1 MCSKLGYS
9 TVKTVKIYDPL
20 LATMHYTFMLG
31 IFVYIVVILVVRDLG
46 YCNFEEP
53 LGTARVS
60 VQPPTVGTPADPTF
74 DPDDPGY
81 EYDFVPADQLSYCRS
96 YTPPTSGDAN
106 GKAAMTQEECLYMG
120 AIESVFPV
128 TGGSP
133 FFLTTRVRESN
144 QTLLCR
150 SPPGACKQ
158 TYAYA
163 CEASF
168 NVDPKC
174 DSSAKWPE
182 GFAQRTYFVADVE
195 SFTLLVDHSVRAP
208 QIDLAA
214 DSSEM
219 SGHFEFCNGTT
230 MTPEETDQGQSFF
243 TVQTLLDG
251 AKLEDGSCG
260 FDLDTQSVMG
270 ASARKSAR
278 YDGIVMSLEIE
289 YYNTKK
295 WSGPLG
301 DGVVEYTMRTTIVNG
316 TKSKVEDE
324 LWIEYPEK
332 RVTRNRHGIKL
343 IIAQSGDLG
352 GFSFSALLTTLT
364 SSLALLAVSTTAVD
378 VLALYV
384 LRRKELYRA
393 AKYDLVDEATLD
405 MEEEKHRKQ
414 TLIGGGF
421 EEGYDYEDMGSA
433 RGGGNRGPS
442 SENEYGAAVAPSSE
456 GGGFKW

>member
-31 IFVYIVVILVVRDLG
+31 IFVYIVVILVVKDLG
-46 YCNFEEP
+46 YCAFEEP

-60 VQPPTVGTPADPTF
+60 VQPPTVGTPSDPTF

-81 EYDFVPADQLSYCRS
+81 EYAFVPADQLPYCRS
-96 YTPPTSGDAN
+96 YTGAT
-106 GKAAMTQEECLYMG
+106 AAAITQEECLYMG

-144 QTLLCR
+144 QTLVCR
-150 SPPGACKQ
+150 SPPGACEQ

-163 CEASF
+163 CDASF
-168 NVDPKC
+168 EVNAKC
-174 DSSAKWPE
+174 DVKAKWPQ
-182 GFAQRTYFVADVE
+182 GFAQRTYFIADVE

-208 QIDLAA
+208 QIGLAS

-219 SGHFEFCNGTT
+219 SGQFEFCNGTT
-230 MTPEETDQGQSFF
+230 MTPQETDQGQSFF
-243 TVQTLLDG
+243 TVQSLLDG

-260 FDLDTQSVMG
+260 LDLDTQSVMG
-270 ASARKSAR
+270 PSARKSAR

-289 YYNTKK
+289 YYNTKP

-301 DGVVEYTMRTTIVNG
+301 HDVVQYTMRTSVVNG

-324 LWIEYPEK
+324 LWKDYPTK

-343 IIAQSGDLG
+343 IVVQSGNLG
-352 GFSFSALLTTLT
+352 AFSFSALLTTLT
-364 SSLALLAVSTTAVD
+364 GSLALLAVSTTGVD

-384 LRRKELYRA
+384 LRRKDLYRA

-405 MEEEKHRKQ
+405 REEEAHRKQ

-421 EEGYDYEDMGSA
+421 EEGYDYEDMGSGA
-433 RGGGNRGPS
+433 GGRGRGPA
-442 SENEYGAAVAPSSE
+442 SETEDGARVAPRSE
-456 GGGFKW
+456 GGFKW